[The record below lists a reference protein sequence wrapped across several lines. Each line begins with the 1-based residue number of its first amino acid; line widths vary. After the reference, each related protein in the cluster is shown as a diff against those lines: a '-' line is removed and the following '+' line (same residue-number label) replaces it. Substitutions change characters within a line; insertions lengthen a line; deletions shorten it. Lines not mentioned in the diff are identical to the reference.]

1 MLPSDLGSQVLNKT
15 SRSLILGLGQTGLSL
30 FNYLRKFEEEPLFFD
45 TRDDPPCKK
54 ELLKKSR
61 NPLIISNLKEIVFD
75 EIRTCYISPG
85 FEISHEIVKKLNTHN
100 IEIFSDFDLFLE
112 VHAKKSILVT
122 GTNGKTSVVSLL
134 QHVMKS
140 MGLKVKSI
148 GNNGFPVLDHIQ
160 ERLDYFII
168 EASSFQIERT
178 KSLSS
183 LVSVLLNISPDHLD
197 VHDSFEEYTKIKK
210 RIFENSNFKIG
221 PEGTGVDLDFIMPEI
236 ADHEIYNQEAVKSI
250 LLHIGLKK
258 KSIQEKINSFSP
270 LPHRLEDISFN
281 KHLTIINDS
290 KSTNPHSLNAAINK
304 YKDEKIILIMGG
316 LKKDLSFRPLME
328 VLKRNTKRVFVY
340 GADREKISN
349 EIEELNP
356 IVLESMAQA
365 VKEAINYST
374 KNDLVLFSPGCSSF
388 DEFQNYEERG
398 SKFKELIKKYVG

>member
-1 MLPSDLGSQVLNKT
+1 VSDNT

-30 FNYLRKFEEEPLFFD
+30 FNYLRKSEQEPLIFD

-54 ELLKKSR
+54 ELLKKSK
-61 NPLIISNLKEIVFD
+61 NPLIISNHKEIAFD
-75 EIRTCYISPG
+75 EILSCYISPG
-85 FEISHEIVKKLNTHN
+85 FEISHEIVKKLNN
-100 IEIFSDFDLFLE
+100 NKIKILSDLDLFLK

-140 MGLKVKSI
+140 LGLKVKSI
-148 GNNGFPVLDHIQ
+148 GNNGFPVLNHIEEQ
-160 ERLDYFII
+160 VDYFVI
-168 EASSFQIERT
+168 EVSSFQIERT

-197 VHDSFEEYTKIKK
+197 VHDSFEQYTKIKK

-221 PEGTGVDLDFIMPEI
+221 PEGTGLDLDFIMSEI
-236 ADHEIYNQEAVKSI
+236 IDHEIYNHEAVKSI
-250 LLHIGLKK
+250 LLHLGLKK
-258 KSIQEKINSFSP
+258 GCIEEKILTFNP
-270 LPHRLEDISFN
+270 LPHRLEDISLN

-304 YKDEKIILIMGG
+304 YKDEKIILILGG
-316 LKKDLSFRPLME
+316 VKKNLSFRSLLE
-328 VLKRNTKRVFVY
+328 VLKKNTKKVFVY

-365 VKEAINYST
+365 VKEAINYSA

-398 SKFKELIKKYVG
+398 SKFKELINKYVG

>member
-1 MLPSDLGSQVLNKT
+1 MSNKT

-30 FNYLRKFEEEPLFFD
+30 FNYLRKFEQEPLIFD

-54 ELLKKSR
+54 ELLKKSK
-61 NPLIISNLKEIVFD
+61 NPLIISNLKEIAFD
-75 EIRTCYISPG
+75 EIRSCYISPG
-85 FEISHEIVKKLNTHN
+85 FEISHNIVKKLNTHK
-100 IEIFSDFDLFLE
+100 IKILSDLDLFLKA
-112 VHAKKSILVT
+112 HAKKSILVT

-140 MGLKVKSI
+140 LGLKVKSI
-148 GNNGFPVLDHIQ
+148 GNNGFPVLNHIQ
-160 ERLDYFII
+160 ERLDYFVI
-168 EASSFQIERT
+168 EVSSFQIERT

-197 VHDSFEEYTKIKK
+197 VHDSFEQYTKIKK

-221 PEGTGVDLDFIMPEI
+221 PEGTALDLDFFLPKIT
-236 ADHEIYNQEAVKSI
+236 DHEIYNQEAVKSI
-250 LLHIGLKK
+250 LLHLGLKK
-258 KSIQEKINSFSP
+258 RFIEEKILTFNP
-270 LPHRLEDISFN
+270 LPHRLENISLN
-281 KHLTIINDS
+281 QQLTIINDS
-290 KSTNPHSLNAAINK
+290 KSTNPHSLVAAVNK

-316 LKKDLSFRPLME
+316 LKKDLSFRPLMDF
-328 VLKRNTKRVFVY
+328 LKKNTKKVFVY

-356 IVLESMAQA
+356 IVLESMVLA

-374 KNDLVLFSPGCSSF
+374 KNDLILFSPGCSSF

-398 SKFKELIKKYVG
+398 SKFKELINKHVG

>member
-1 MLPSDLGSQVLNKT
+1 MSKKT

-30 FNYLRKFEEEPLFFD
+30 FNYLIKFEQEPIIFD
-45 TRDDPPCKK
+45 TRSDPPCKK
-54 ELLKKSR
+54 ELLKKR
-61 NPLIISNLKEIVFD
+61 KNPLIISNLKEIAFD
-75 EIRTCYISPG
+75 EIRSCYVSPG
-85 FEISHEIVKKLNTHN
+85 FDISHEIVTKLNTHN
-100 IEIFSDFDLFLE
+100 IEILSDLDLFLK

-134 QHVMKS
+134 QHIMKS
-140 MGLKVKSI
+140 LELKVKSI
-148 GNNGFPVLDHIQ
+148 GNNGFPVLNHIEDQ
-160 ERLDYFII
+160 LDYFVI
-168 EASSFQIERT
+168 EVSSFQIERT

-197 VHDSFEEYTKIKK
+197 VHDSFQQYTKIKK

-221 PEGTGVDLDFIMPEI
+221 PEGIGLDLDFIMPEI
-236 ADHEIYNQEAVKSI
+236 TDHEIYNQEAVKRI

-258 KSIQEKINSFSP
+258 KSIEEKILSFNP
-270 LPHRLEDISFN
+270 PPHRLEDISLN
-281 KHLTIINDS
+281 KYLTIINDS

-328 VLKRNTKRVFVY
+328 VLKRKTKKVFVY

>member
-1 MLPSDLGSQVLNKT
+1 MSDNT

-30 FNYLRKFEEEPLFFD
+30 FNYLRKSEQEPLIFD

-54 ELLKKSR
+54 ELLKKSK
-61 NPLIISNLKEIVFD
+61 NPLIISNHKEIAFD
-75 EIRTCYISPG
+75 EILSCYISPG
-85 FEISHEIVKKLNTHN
+85 FEISHEIVKKLNN
-100 IEIFSDFDLFLE
+100 NKIKILSDLDLFLK

-140 MGLKVKSI
+140 LGLKVKSI
-148 GNNGFPVLDHIQ
+148 GNNGFPVLNHIEEQ
-160 ERLDYFII
+160 VDYFVI
-168 EASSFQIERT
+168 EVSSFQIERT

-197 VHDSFEEYTKIKK
+197 VHDSFEQYTKIKK

-221 PEGTGVDLDFIMPEI
+221 PEGTGLDLDFIMSEI
-236 ADHEIYNQEAVKSI
+236 IDHEIYNHEAVKSI
-250 LLHIGLKK
+250 LLHLGLKK
-258 KSIQEKINSFSP
+258 GCIEEKILTFNP
-270 LPHRLEDISFN
+270 LPHRLEDISLN

-304 YKDEKIILIMGG
+304 YKDEKIILILGG
-316 LKKDLSFRPLME
+316 VKKNLSFRSLLE
-328 VLKRNTKRVFVY
+328 VLKKNTKKVFVY

-365 VKEAINYST
+365 VKEAINYSA

-398 SKFKELIKKYVG
+398 SKFKELINKYVG

>member
-1 MLPSDLGSQVLNKT
+1 MSDKT

-30 FNYLRKFEEEPLFFD
+30 FNYLRKFEQEPLIFD

-54 ELLKKSR
+54 EILKKIK
-61 NPLIISNLKEIVFD
+61 NPLIISNYKEIAFD
-75 EIRTCYISPG
+75 EIRSCYMSPG
-85 FEISHEIVKKLNTHN
+85 FEISHAIVRKLNTHN
-100 IEIFSDFDLFLE
+100 IKIFSDFDLFLK

-140 MGLKVKSI
+140 LGLKVKSI
-148 GNNGFPVLDHIQ
+148 GNNGFPVLDHIE
-160 ERLDYFII
+160 ERLDYFVI

-178 KSLSS
+178 MSLSS
-183 LVSVLLNISPDHLD
+183 LISVLLNISPDHLD
-197 VHDSFEEYTKIKK
+197 VHDSFEQYTEIKK

-221 PEGTGVDLDFIMPEI
+221 PEGTGLDLDFTMPEI
-236 ADHEIYNQEAVKSI
+236 TDHEIYNQEAVKSI
-250 LLHIGLKK
+250 LLHLGLKK
-258 KSIQEKINSFSP
+258 RSIEENILTFNS
-270 LPHRLEDISFN
+270 LPHRLEDISLN

-316 LKKDLSFRPLME
+316 LKKDLSFRPLLE
-328 VLKRNTKRVFVY
+328 VFKKNTKKVFIY
-340 GADREKISN
+340 GADREKILS

-356 IVLESMAQA
+356 IMLESMAQA

-398 SKFKELIKKYVG
+398 FKFKELINKYVG

>member
-1 MLPSDLGSQVLNKT
+1 MSNKT

-30 FNYLRKFEEEPLFFD
+30 FNYLRKFEQEPLIFD

-54 ELLKKSR
+54 ELLKKSK
-61 NPLIISNLKEIVFD
+61 NPLIISNLKEIAFD
-75 EIRTCYISPG
+75 EIRSCYISPG
-85 FEISHEIVKKLNTHN
+85 FEISHKIVKKLNTHK
-100 IEIFSDFDLFLE
+100 IKILSDLDLFLKA
-112 VHAKKSILVT
+112 HAKKSILVT

-140 MGLKVKSI
+140 LGLKVKSI
-148 GNNGFPVLDHIQ
+148 GNNGFPVLNHIQ
-160 ERLDYFII
+160 ERLDYFVI
-168 EASSFQIERT
+168 EVSSFQIERT

-183 LVSVLLNISPDHLD
+183 LVSVLLNIYPDHLD

-221 PEGTGVDLDFIMPEI
+221 PEGTALDLDFFLPKIT
-236 ADHEIYNQEAVKSI
+236 DHEIYNQEAVKSI
-250 LLHIGLKK
+250 LLHLGLKK
-258 KSIQEKINSFSP
+258 RFIEEKILTFNP
-270 LPHRLEDISFN
+270 LPHRLENISLN
-281 KHLTIINDS
+281 QQLTIINDS
-290 KSTNPHSLNAAINK
+290 KSTNPHSLVAAVNK

-316 LKKDLSFRPLME
+316 LKKDLSFRPLMDF
-328 VLKRNTKRVFVY
+328 LKKNTKKVFVY

-356 IVLESMAQA
+356 IVLESMVLA

-374 KNDLVLFSPGCSSF
+374 KNDLILFSPGCSSF

-398 SKFKELIKKYVG
+398 SKFKELINKHVG

>member
-1 MLPSDLGSQVLNKT
+1 MSNKT

-30 FNYLRKFEEEPLFFD
+30 FNYLRKFEQEPLIFD

-54 ELLKKSR
+54 DLLKKSKDS
-61 NPLIISNLKEIVFD
+61 LIISNLKEIAFD
-75 EIRTCYISPG
+75 EIRSCYMSPG
-85 FEISHEIVKKLNTHN
+85 FEINHEIVKKLNSHN
-100 IEIFSDFDLFLE
+100 IEILSDFDLFLE

-140 MGLKVKSI
+140 LGLKVKSI
-148 GNNGFPVLDHIQ
+148 GNNGFPVLDHIDEQ
-160 ERLDYFII
+160 LDYFVI
-168 EASSFQIERT
+168 EVSSFQIERT

-183 LVSVLLNISPDHLD
+183 LVSALLNISPDHLD
-197 VHDSFEEYTKIKK
+197 VHDSFEQYTKIKK

-221 PEGTGVDLDFIMPEI
+221 PEGTGLDLDFIMPEI
-236 ADHEIYNQEAVKSI
+236 TDHEIYNQEAVKSI

-258 KSIQEKINSFSP
+258 KSIEEKILSFNP
-270 LPHRLEDISFN
+270 LPHRLEDISLN
-281 KHLTIINDS
+281 KHLTVINDS

-304 YKDEKIILIMGG
+304 YKDEKIILIIGG
-316 LKKDLSFRPLME
+316 LKKDLSFRPLTKA
-328 VLKRNTKRVFVY
+328 LKRNTKKVFVY

-374 KNDLVLFSPGCSSF
+374 KNDLILFSPGCSSF
-388 DEFQNYEERG
+388 DEFQNYQERG
-398 SKFKELIKKYVG
+398 AKFKELIKKYVG

>member
-1 MLPSDLGSQVLNKT
+1 MSDNT

-30 FNYLRKFEEEPLFFD
+30 FNYLRKSEQEPLIFD

-54 ELLKKSR
+54 ELLKKSK
-61 NPLIISNLKEIVFD
+61 NPLIISNHKEIAFD
-75 EIRTCYISPG
+75 EILSCYISPG
-85 FEISHEIVKKLNTHN
+85 FEISHEIVKKLNN
-100 IEIFSDFDLFLE
+100 NKIKILSDLDLFLK

-140 MGLKVKSI
+140 LGLKVKSI
-148 GNNGFPVLDHIQ
+148 GNNGFPVLDHIE
-160 ERLDYFII
+160 ERLDYFVI
-168 EASSFQIERT
+168 EVSSFQIERT

-197 VHDSFEEYTKIKK
+197 VHDSFEQYTKIKK

-221 PEGTGVDLDFIMPEI
+221 PEGTGLDLDFIMSEI
-236 ADHEIYNQEAVKSI
+236 IDHEIYNHEAVKSI
-250 LLHIGLKK
+250 LLHLGLKK
-258 KSIQEKINSFSP
+258 GCIEEKILTFNP
-270 LPHRLEDISFN
+270 LPHRLEDISLN

-304 YKDEKIILIMGG
+304 YKDEKIILILGG
-316 LKKDLSFRPLME
+316 VKKNLSFRSLLE
-328 VLKRNTKRVFVY
+328 VLKKNTKKVFVY

-365 VKEAINYST
+365 VKEAINYSA

-398 SKFKELIKKYVG
+398 SKFKELINKYVG

>member
-1 MLPSDLGSQVLNKT
+1 MSNKI

-30 FNYLRKFEEEPLFFD
+30 FNYLRKFEQEPLIFD

-54 ELLKKSR
+54 ELLKKSK
-61 NPLIISNLKEIVFD
+61 NPLIITNIKEIAFD
-75 EIRTCYISPG
+75 EIRSCYISPG
-85 FEISHEIVKKLNTHN
+85 FEISHKIVKKLNTHK
-100 IEIFSDFDLFLE
+100 IKILSDLDLFLK

-140 MGLKVKSI
+140 LGLKVKSI

-160 ERLDYFII
+160 ERLDYFVI
-168 EASSFQIERT
+168 EVSSFQIERT

-197 VHDSFEEYTKIKK
+197 VHDSFEQYTKIKK

-221 PEGTGVDLDFIMPEI
+221 PEGIGLDLDFFMPEI
-236 ADHEIYNQEAVKSI
+236 TDHEIYNQEAVKSI
-250 LLHIGLKK
+250 LLHLGIKK
-258 KSIQEKINSFSP
+258 RFIEEKILTFNP
-270 LPHRLEDISFN
+270 LPHRLENISLN
-281 KHLTIINDS
+281 QRLTIINDS
-290 KSTNPHSLNAAINK
+290 KSTNPHSLNAAVNK

-316 LKKDLSFRPLME
+316 LKKDLSFRPLIKF
-328 VLKRNTKRVFVY
+328 LKKNTKKIFVY

-356 IVLESMAQA
+356 IVLESMALA
-365 VKEAINYST
+365 VKEALNYST
-374 KNDLVLFSPGCSSF
+374 KNDLILFSPGCSSF

-398 SKFKELIKKYVG
+398 SKFKELINKHVG

>member
-1 MLPSDLGSQVLNKT
+1 MSNKT

-30 FNYLRKFEEEPLFFD
+30 FNYLRKFEQEPLIFD

-54 ELLKKSR
+54 ELLKKSK
-61 NPLIISNLKEIVFD
+61 NPLIISNIKEIAFD
-75 EIRTCYISPG
+75 EIRSCYISPG
-85 FEISHEIVKKLNTHN
+85 FEISHKIVKKLNTHK
-100 IEIFSDFDLFLE
+100 IKILSDLDLFLK

-140 MGLKVKSI
+140 LGLKVKSI

-160 ERLDYFII
+160 ERLDYFVI
-168 EASSFQIERT
+168 EVSSFQIERT

-210 RIFENSNFKIG
+210 RIFENSNFRIG
-221 PEGTGVDLDFIMPEI
+221 PEGIGLDLDFFMPEI
-236 ADHEIYNQEAVKSI
+236 TDHEIYNQEAVKSI
-250 LLHIGLKK
+250 LLHLGLKK
-258 KSIQEKINSFSP
+258 RFIEEEILTFSP
-270 LPHRLEDISFN
+270 LPHRLENISLN
-281 KHLTIINDS
+281 QRLTIINDS
-290 KSTNPHSLNAAINK
+290 KSTNPHSLNAAVNK

-328 VLKRNTKRVFVY
+328 FLKKNTKKVYVY

-356 IVLESMAQA
+356 IVIESMALA

-374 KNDLVLFSPGCSSF
+374 KNDLILFSPGCSSF

-398 SKFKELIKKYVG
+398 SKFKELINKYVV

>member
-1 MLPSDLGSQVLNKT
+1 MSNKT

-30 FNYLRKFEEEPLFFD
+30 FNYLRKFEQEPLIFD

-54 ELLKKSR
+54 ELLKKSK
-61 NPLIISNLKEIVFD
+61 NPLIITNIKEIAFD
-75 EIRTCYISPG
+75 EIRSCYISPG
-85 FEISHEIVKKLNTHN
+85 FEISHKIVKKLNTHK
-100 IEIFSDFDLFLE
+100 IKILSDLDLFLK

-140 MGLKVKSI
+140 LGLKVKSI

-160 ERLDYFII
+160 ERLDYFVI
-168 EASSFQIERT
+168 EVSSFQIERT

-210 RIFENSNFKIG
+210 RIFENSNFRIG
-221 PEGTGVDLDFIMPEI
+221 PEGIGLDLDFFMPEI
-236 ADHEIYNQEAVKSI
+236 TDHEIYNQEAVKSI
-250 LLHIGLKK
+250 LLHLGLKK
-258 KSIQEKINSFSP
+258 RFIEEEILTFNP
-270 LPHRLEDISFN
+270 LPHRLENISLN
-281 KHLTIINDS
+281 QRLTIINDS
-290 KSTNPHSLNAAINK
+290 KSTNPHSLNAAVNK

-328 VLKRNTKRVFVY
+328 FLKKNTKKVFVY

-356 IVLESMAQA
+356 IVLESMALA
-365 VKEAINYST
+365 VKEAIKYSA
-374 KNDLVLFSPGCSSF
+374 KNDLILFSPGCSSF

-398 SKFKELIKKYVG
+398 SKFKELINKHVG

>member
-1 MLPSDLGSQVLNKT
+1 MLNKT

-30 FNYLRKFEEEPLFFD
+30 FNYLRKFEQEPLIFD
-45 TRDDPPCKK
+45 TRVNPPCKK
-54 ELLKKSR
+54 ELLKKSK
-61 NPLIISNLKEIVFD
+61 NHLIISNPKEIAFD
-75 EIRTCYISPG
+75 EIQSCYMSPG

-100 IEIFSDFDLFLE
+100 IEILSDIDLFLK
-112 VHAKKSILVT
+112 VHSKKSILVT

-140 MGLKVKSI
+140 LGIKVKSI
-148 GNNGFPVLDHIQ
+148 GNNGFPVLDHIE
-160 ERLDYFII
+160 ERLDYFVI
-168 EASSFQIERT
+168 EVSSFQIERT

-197 VHDSFEEYTKIKK
+197 VHDSFEQYTKIKK

-221 PEGTGVDLDFIMPEI
+221 PEGTGLDLDFIMPEI
-236 ADHEIYNQEAVKSI
+236 TDHEIYNQEAVKSI
-250 LLHIGLKK
+250 LLHMGLKK
-258 KSIQEKINSFSP
+258 KSIEQKIVTFNP
-270 LPHRLEDISFN
+270 LPHRLEDISLN

-304 YKDEKIILIMGG
+304 YKGEKIILIMGG

-328 VLKRNTKRVFVY
+328 VLKRNTKKVFVY

-356 IVLESMAQA
+356 IVFESMTQA
-365 VKEAINYST
+365 VKEAINYSS
-374 KNDLVLFSPGCSSF
+374 KKDLVLFSPGCSSL

-398 SKFKELIKKYVG
+398 SKFKELIRKYVG

>member
-1 MLPSDLGSQVLNKT
+1 MSNKT

-30 FNYLRKFEEEPLFFD
+30 FNYLRKFEQEPLIFD

-54 ELLKKSR
+54 ELLKKSK
-61 NPLIISNLKEIVFD
+61 NPLIISNIKEIAFD
-75 EIRTCYISPG
+75 EIRSCYISPG
-85 FEISHEIVKKLNTHN
+85 FEISHKIVKKLNTHK
-100 IEIFSDFDLFLE
+100 IKILSDLDLFLK

-140 MGLKVKSI
+140 LGLKVKSI

-160 ERLDYFII
+160 ERLDYFVI
-168 EASSFQIERT
+168 EVSSFQIERT

-197 VHDSFEEYTKIKK
+197 VHDSFEQYTKIKK

-221 PEGTGVDLDFIMPEI
+221 PEGIGLDLDFFMPEI
-236 ADHEIYNQEAVKSI
+236 TDHEIYNQEAVKSI
-250 LLHIGLKK
+250 LLHLGLKK
-258 KSIQEKINSFSP
+258 RFIEEEILTFNP
-270 LPHRLEDISFN
+270 LPHRLENISLN
-281 KHLTIINDS
+281 QRLTIINDS
-290 KSTNPHSLNAAINK
+290 KSTNPHSLNAAVNK

-328 VLKRNTKRVFVY
+328 FLKKNTKKVYVY

-356 IVLESMAQA
+356 IVIESMALA

-374 KNDLVLFSPGCSSF
+374 KNDLILFSPGCSSF

-398 SKFKELIKKYVG
+398 SKFKELINKYVV

>member
-1 MLPSDLGSQVLNKT
+1 M
-15 SRSLILGLGQTGLSL
+15 ILK
-30 FNYLRKFEEEPLFFD
+30 NFF
-45 TRDDPPCKK
+45 KN
-54 ELLKKSR
+54 LKKDFNNKSF
-61 NPLIISNLKEIVFD
+61 N
-75 EIRTCYISPG
+75 G
-85 FEISHEIVKKLNTHN
+85 FEFNSKKIKKNYIFFAIQGSKFNGNNFINDAIKRGARIIVSNKFKTGINKGVLYIKVSDPRLALSSFANKYYNKKPNN
-100 IEIFSDFDLFLE
+100 II
-112 VHAKKSILVT
+112 AVT

-134 QHVMKS
+134 QHIMKS
-140 MGLKVKSI
+140 LELKVKGI
-148 GNNGFPVLDHIQ
+148 GNNGFPVLDHIEDQ
-160 ERLDYFII
+160 LDYFVI
-168 EASSFQIERT
+168 EVSSFQIERT

-197 VHDSFEEYTKIKK
+197 VHDSFEQYTKIKK

-221 PEGTGVDLDFIMPEI
+221 PEGLGLDLDFILPKI
-236 ADHEIYNQEAVKSI
+236 TDHEIYNKEAVKRI

-258 KSIQEKINSFSP
+258 KSIEEKILTFNP
-270 LPHRLEDISFN
+270 LPHRLEDISLN

-328 VLKRNTKRVFVY
+328 VLKRNTKKVFIY

-349 EIEELNP
+349 EIDELNP
-356 IVLESMAQA
+356 IVLESMARA

>member
-1 MLPSDLGSQVLNKT
+1 MSDNT

-30 FNYLRKFEEEPLFFD
+30 FNYLRKSEQEPLIFD

-54 ELLKKSR
+54 ELLKKSK
-61 NPLIISNLKEIVFD
+61 NPLIISNHKEIAFD
-75 EIRTCYISPG
+75 EILSCYISPG
-85 FEISHEIVKKLNTHN
+85 FEISHEIVKKLNN
-100 IEIFSDFDLFLE
+100 NKIKILSDLDLFLK

-140 MGLKVKSI
+140 LGLKVKSI
-148 GNNGFPVLDHIQ
+148 GNNGFPVLNHIEEQ
-160 ERLDYFII
+160 VDYFVI
-168 EASSFQIERT
+168 EVSSFQIERT

-197 VHDSFEEYTKIKK
+197 VHDSFEQYTKIKK

-221 PEGTGVDLDFIMPEI
+221 PEGTGLDLDFIMSEI
-236 ADHEIYNQEAVKSI
+236 IDHEIYNHEAVKSI
-250 LLHIGLKK
+250 LLHLGLKK
-258 KSIQEKINSFSP
+258 GCIEEKILTFNP
-270 LPHRLEDISFN
+270 LPHRLEDISLN

-304 YKDEKIILIMGG
+304 YKDEKIILILGG
-316 LKKDLSFRPLME
+316 VKKNLSFRSLLE
-328 VLKRNTKRVFVY
+328 VLKKKTKKVFVY

-365 VKEAINYST
+365 VKEAINYSA

-398 SKFKELIKKYVG
+398 SKFKELINKYVG

>member
-1 MLPSDLGSQVLNKT
+1 MSNKT

-30 FNYLRKFEEEPLFFD
+30 FNYLRKFEQEPLIFD

-54 ELLKKSR
+54 ELLKKSK
-61 NPLIISNLKEIVFD
+61 NPLIISNIKEIAFD
-75 EIRTCYISPG
+75 EIRSCYISPG
-85 FEISHEIVKKLNTHN
+85 FEISHKIVKKLNTHK
-100 IEIFSDFDLFLE
+100 IKILSDLDLFLK

-140 MGLKVKSI
+140 LGLKVKSI

-160 ERLDYFII
+160 ERLDYFVI
-168 EASSFQIERT
+168 EVSSFQIERT

-221 PEGTGVDLDFIMPEI
+221 PEGIGLDLDFFMPEI
-236 ADHEIYNQEAVKSI
+236 TDHEIYNQEAVKSI
-250 LLHIGLKK
+250 LLHLGLKK
-258 KSIQEKINSFSP
+258 RFIEEEILTFNP
-270 LPHRLEDISFN
+270 LPHRLENISLN
-281 KHLTIINDS
+281 QRLTIINDS
-290 KSTNPHSLNAAINK
+290 KSTNPHSLNAAVNK

-328 VLKRNTKRVFVY
+328 FLKKNTKKVYVY

-356 IVLESMAQA
+356 IVLESMARA

-374 KNDLVLFSPGCSSF
+374 KNDLILFSPGCSSF

-398 SKFKELIKKYVG
+398 SKFKELINKYVV